1 MRSATRSSLI
11 MSTSVVALD
20 VLGVAAVGEAVGV
33 EVRLAL
39 QLRDA
44 QRDLVGVAQ
53 LLVGVLQELR
63 GHRPGVEALGHVVV
77 PLVAQHAD
85 DLGGQRLV
93 EHLDHPLAVGAVGV
107 GDRALLDLL
116 PGPLAE
122 GLDVGEEVAH
132 GPTDAYPRRPEPSP
146 TSGR

>member
-1 MRSATRSSLI
+1 

-33 EVRLAL
+33 EVGLAL

-53 LLVGVLQELR
+53 LLVGVLEELGGDR
-63 GHRPGVEALGHVVV
+63 AGVEAVGHEVV
-77 PLVAQHAD
+77 PLVAEHAD

-93 EHLDHPLAVGAVGV
+93 EHLDHLLAVGAVG
-107 GDRALLDLL
+107 
-116 PGPLAE
+116 
-122 GLDVGEEVAH
+122 
-132 GPTDAYPRRPEPSP
+132 RR
-146 TSGR
+146 